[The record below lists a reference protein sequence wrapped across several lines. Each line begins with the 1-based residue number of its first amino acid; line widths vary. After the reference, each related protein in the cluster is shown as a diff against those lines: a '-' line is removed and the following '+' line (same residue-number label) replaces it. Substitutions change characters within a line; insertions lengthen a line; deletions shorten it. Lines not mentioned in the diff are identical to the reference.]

1 MGLVSMTKTAAQ
13 NAYEIVDM
21 KNPATETGGVGNLL
35 GEWVNQLTFRKQLV
49 FRHFERLGELGADL
63 IGAGFIA

>member
-1 MGLVSMTKTAAQ
+1 MAKTAAQ
-13 NAYEIVDM
+13 NASWIVDV
-21 KNPATETGGVGNLL
+21 KNPASETGGVGNLW

-49 FRHFERLGELGADL
+49 FRHFERLGELGSDL